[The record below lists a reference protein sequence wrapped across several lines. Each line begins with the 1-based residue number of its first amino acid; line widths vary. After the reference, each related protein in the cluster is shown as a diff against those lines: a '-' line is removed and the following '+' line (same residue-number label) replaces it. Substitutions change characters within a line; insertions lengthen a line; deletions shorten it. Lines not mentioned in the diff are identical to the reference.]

1 MLMEETIARIEAA
14 ERVDELHR
22 ILDVFIQDMG
32 FAEYSFIDN
41 SRFGASDPLIVN
53 SIDETWERDYRTNN
67 FLDADPCLPLAR
79 TQNTP
84 FTWSDVALPKR
95 NGRRLPKAWRVMEA
109 AVDNGYVN
117 GLVIPFHY
125 RDRVG
130 AYFSSVCTLFWK
142 DAPEDFDKRIQ
153 EIRHEITLVLIYWAQ
168 QVIDVSTMHNGAGRL
183 RSGAGEAVSTG
194 PLTSREQEVL
204 LWAAQG
210 KTSEDTAGILSISR
224 RHGRI
229 AHQVVHRQAGRR
241 QQDPGRG
248 QGDLP
253 RLHHSVSTRPR
264 S

>member
-1 MLMEETIARIEAA
+1 
-14 ERVDELHR
+14 
-22 ILDVFIQDMG
+22 
-32 FAEYSFIDN
+32 
-41 SRFGASDPLIVN
+41 
-53 SIDETWERDYRTNN
+53 
-67 FLDADPCLPLAR
+67 
-79 TQNTP
+79 
-84 FTWSDVALPKR
+84 
-95 NGRRLPKAWRVMEA
+95 MEA

-224 RHGRI
+224 DTVESHIKSCIAKLDAANKTQAVVKAIFHGYI
-229 AHQVVHRQAGRR
+229 I
-241 QQDPGRG
+241 P
-248 QGDLP
+248 
-253 RLHHSVSTRPR
+253 
-264 S
+264 